1 LVANHR
7 EGCGLMTKKDIIET
21 VAARCHDKKNHIKTI
36 VETVFDVF
44 IELLAREKRI
54 EVRNFGV
61 FKVKDTPARI
71 GRNPVT
77 REIADVPA
85 RRIVQFK
92 AGKMM
97 KEMVAQAGK
106 KKERGSE
113 AARSEKK
120 AEGRVSKS
128 PRR

>member
-1 LVANHR
+1 
-7 EGCGLMTKKDIIET
+7 MTKKDIIEI
-21 VAARCHDKKNHIKTI
+21 VASRCHDKKNHIKTI
-36 VETVFDVF
+36 VETIFDVF
-44 IELLAREKRI
+44 IELLAKEKRI

-97 KEMVAQAGK
+97 KELAGRRGKEKGPQADTARRKVGK
-106 KKERGSE
+106 TARKKPRG
-113 AARSEKK
+113 
-120 AEGRVSKS
+120 
-128 PRR
+128 

>member
-1 LVANHR
+1 
-7 EGCGLMTKKDIIET
+7 MTKKDIIEV
-21 VAARCHDKKNHIKTI
+21 VAARCQDKKNHIKTI

-44 IELLAREKRI
+44 IELLAKEKRI
-54 EVRNFGV
+54 EIRNFGV

-92 AGKMM
+92 AGKTM
-97 KEMVAQAGK
+97 KALVAQQAKERATTGK
-106 KKERGSE
+106 KARQPTPRERKE
-113 AARSEKK
+113 
-120 AEGRVSKS
+120 
-128 PRR
+128 